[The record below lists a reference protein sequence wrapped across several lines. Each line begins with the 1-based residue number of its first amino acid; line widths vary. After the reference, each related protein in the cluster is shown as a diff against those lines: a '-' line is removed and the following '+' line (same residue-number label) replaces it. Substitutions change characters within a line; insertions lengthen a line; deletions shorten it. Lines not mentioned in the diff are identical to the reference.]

1 MGKELKKA
9 IKRLAGITMAFV
21 LVAVAVAPAYG
32 APVRKAFSL
41 NADEVTIVV
50 GKSFNFNIKNKVKG
64 STYEWSVTN
73 EKVATVNEKNGIVT
87 GVSKGSTHVIC
98 RIRLD
103 GKTYILWGKVNVL
116 KPAVKVNITNPVE
129 TLDVGEYYRLNAEMI
144 PESATDIF
152 TWTSSNENIVRV
164 DQDGSFVGSESG
176 EVTLTVTSVSGRSDS
191 VTIQIGDET
200 DTEDTDIPADEKDDS
215 DEELEEE
222 VILGKVVYEEKFEN
236 SVGEFKGRDYSTA
249 KVAHVTAG
257 RAAEG
262 KGYMSVTGRTG
273 SWHGAIVDV
282 TDLVVPGGS
291 YQVSAWVRYTTGE
304 DIEVIKASMQAL
316 TREGD
321 TYPTITGDKEIN
333 KGEWTKITG
342 VMVVP
347 PSSTKSQVYFEANS
361 LIDFFV
367 DHVVIQEIDTEIIEE
382 DLSGIEPAEI
392 GDIVYKN
399 DFESDKL
406 LDARA
411 NAERTITTKVARSR
425 KSSLEV
431 KRENGWDGAGIKF
444 TSANE
449 IEILSLQGR
458 TVHTS
463 FYVMYNDGP
472 DEVQFKLN
480 NKMETADNADTILSQ
495 IAVKKGEWTLIE
507 ADCHIA
513 NGAPADLIFIETEGN
528 DALTFYIDDVEIQV
542 VK

>member
-1 MGKELKKA
+1 MGKELKKTV
-9 IKRLAGITMAFV
+9 KRLAGLMMAFV
-21 LVAVAVAPAYG
+21 LVAAALAPAYG
-32 APVRKAFSL
+32 APTQRAFSL

-50 GKSFNFNIKNKVKG
+50 GKSFNFNINNKVKG

-73 EKVATVNEKNGIVT
+73 EEVARVNERGIVT
-87 GVSKGSTHVIC
+87 GVGKGSTHVTC
-98 RIRLD
+98 RIKVD
-103 GKTYILWGKVNVL
+103 GKTYLLRGKVNVL

-129 TLDVGEYYRLNAEMI
+129 TLDVGEYYRLRTEMI
-144 PESATDIF
+144 PKGATDIL
-152 TWTSSNENIVRV
+152 TWTSSNEDIVRV
-164 DQDGSFVGSESG
+164 DQDGSFVGVESG

-200 DTEDTDIPADEKDDS
+200 DVEDADIPEDEKDDTV
-215 DEELEEE
+215 DEPEKEM
-222 VILGKVVYEEKFEN
+222 VLGKVIYEEKFEN
-236 SVGEFKGRDYSTA
+236 SVGGFKGRDYSTA

-257 RAAEG
+257 KAAEG

-273 SWHGAIVDV
+273 AWHGAIVDV

-304 DIEVIKASMQAL
+304 DVEIIKASMQTL

-321 TYPTITGDKEIN
+321 TYPAITGDKEIN

-342 VMVVP
+342 TMVVP

-399 DFESDKL
+399 DFEGDKI
-406 LDARA
+406 LDPRA
-411 NAERTITTKVARSR
+411 NSVRTITTEVSHSG

-431 KRENGWDGAGIKF
+431 KRENGWDGAGVKF
-444 TSANE
+444 TSAND

-458 TVHTS
+458 TVRAS
-463 FYVMYNDGP
+463 FYVMYKDGP

-480 NKMETADNADTILSQ
+480 NRMETADNADTILSQ

-507 ADCHIA
+507 ADCLIA
-513 NGAPADLIFIETEGN
+513 DGAPADLIFIETDGT
-528 DALTFYIDDVEIQV
+528 DALTFHIDDVEIQV
-542 VK
+542 IK